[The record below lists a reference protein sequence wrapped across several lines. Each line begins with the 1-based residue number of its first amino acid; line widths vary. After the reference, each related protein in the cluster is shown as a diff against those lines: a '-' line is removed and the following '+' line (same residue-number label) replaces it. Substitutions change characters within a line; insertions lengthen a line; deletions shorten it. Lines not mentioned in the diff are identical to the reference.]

1 MEIKLLIN
9 NKAKKTIK
17 NMIKKINDNE
27 KQFGSSETS
36 TSTGSWTNM
45 HIERWLDETNNVKC
59 FILYENEIIKT
70 FALLSKC
77 DYDPLNTH
85 DNPYI
90 LDFIYTFI
98 SYRRNKLAYKLLLYM
113 KNTNNITAF
122 CSNDESFMLFQ
133 KAEYVLTKYD
143 ESPNPTFRYP

>member
-17 NMIKKINDNE
+17 YMKKNLDE
-27 KQFGSSETS
+27 VYSYDKQI
-36 TSTGSWTNM
+36 
-45 HIERWLDETNNVKC
+45 IERWLAETNNVKC
-59 FILYENEIIKT
+59 FILYENETIKT

-85 DNPYI
+85 TNPYI

-98 SYRRNKLAYKLLLYM
+98 PYRRNKLAYKLLLHM
-113 KNTNNITAF
+113 KICTHITAF
-122 CSNDESFMLFQ
+122 SSNDESFMLFQ
-133 KAEYVLTKYD
+133 KAEYVLTKCD
-143 ESPNPTFRYP
+143 ESPIPTFRYP

>member
-1 MEIKLLIN
+1 MKIKLLIN
-9 NKAKKTIK
+9 NKAKNTIK
-17 NMIKKINDNE
+17 NIKKGLNE
-27 KQFGSSETS
+27 VYSYDKQI
-36 TSTGSWTNM
+36 
-45 HIERWLDETNNVKC
+45 IERWLAETNNVKC

-85 DNPYI
+85 SNPYI

-98 SYRRNKLAYKLLLYM
+98 PYRRNKLAYKLLLYM
-113 KNTNNITAF
+113 KNANNITSF

-133 KAEYVLTKYD
+133 KAGYVLTKCD
-143 ESPNPTFRYP
+143 ESQIPTFRYP